1 MLFCVVSPVPGRS
14 RHQLAQ
20 RRRAIVQLSLMLLEI
35 AVPEAR
41 VWEAL
46 TPDQR
51 AAVIE
56 ILGRLFAKA
65 AVETSSAEERCDE

>member
-20 RRRAIVQLSLMLLEI
+20 RRRAIVQLSLTLLEI
-35 AVPEAR
+35 TVPEAR

-56 ILGRLFAKA
+56 LLGRLFAKA
-65 AVETSSAEERCDE
+65 AGQVPRAEERRDE

>member
-1 MLFCVVSPVPGRS
+1 MLFCVASPIPGRP
-14 RHQLAQ
+14 RHHLAQ
-20 RRRAIVQLSLMLLEI
+20 RRRAIVQLSLTLLEL

-46 TPDQR
+46 TPEQR

-56 ILGRLFAKA
+56 ILGRLVAKA
-65 AVETSSAEERCDE
+65 ALDAPSADEPRDE

>member
-1 MLFCVVSPVPGRS
+1 M
-14 RHQLAQ
+14 
-20 RRRAIVQLSLMLLEI
+20 QLSLTLLEI

-41 VWEAL
+41 VWGAL

-65 AVETSSAEERCDE
+65 AVEAPSAEERRDE

>member
-14 RHQLAQ
+14 RHSLAQ
-20 RRRAIVQLSLMLLEI
+20 RREAIVQLSLTLLEL
-35 AVPEAR
+35 AVPETR

-56 ILGRLFAKA
+56 RLGRLVAKA
-65 AVETSSAEERCDE
+65 AVEAPSAEERPDE

>member
-1 MLFCVVSPVPGRS
+1 MLFCVVSPVPGKS
-14 RHQLAQ
+14 RHRLAQ
-20 RRRAIVQLSLMLLEI
+20 RRKAIVQLSLTLLDL

-46 TPDQR
+46 TPEQR

-56 ILGRLFAKA
+56 ILGRLVAKA
-65 AVETSSAEERCDE
+65 AVAAPAAQERRDE

>member
-1 MLFCVVSPVPGRS
+1 MLFCVVSPLPGRP
-14 RHQLAQ
+14 RRPLAQ
-20 RRRAIVQLSLMLLEI
+20 RRKAIVQLSLTLLEL

-56 ILGRLFAKA
+56 LLGRLFAKA
-65 AVETSSAEERCDE
+65 AVEAPRAEERRDE

>member
-1 MLFCVVSPVPGRS
+1 
-14 RHQLAQ
+14 
-20 RRRAIVQLSLMLLEI
+20 VQLSLALLEL

-46 TPDQR
+46 NPQQR

-56 ILGRLFAKA
+56 ILGRLVAKA
-65 AVETSSAEERCDE
+65 AVAAPSAEERRDE

>member
-1 MLFCVVSPVPGRS
+1 M
-14 RHQLAQ
+14 
-20 RRRAIVQLSLMLLEI
+20 QLSLPLLET
-35 AVPEAR
+35 AVPETH

-56 ILGRLFAKA
+56 LLGRLVAKA
-65 AVETSSAEERCDE
+65 AVEAPSAAERRDE

>member
-1 MLFCVVSPVPGRS
+1 M
-14 RHQLAQ
+14 
-20 RRRAIVQLSLMLLEI
+20 QLSLTLFEI
-35 AVPEAR
+35 AAPEAR

-65 AVETSSAEERCDE
+65 AGAAPSAEERRDE

>member
-14 RHQLAQ
+14 RRQLAQ
-20 RRRAIVQLSLMLLEI
+20 RRRAIVQLSLTLLEL

-41 VWEAL
+41 VWTAL

-65 AVETSSAEERCDE
+65 AVEAPSAEERRDE

>member
-1 MLFCVVSPVPGRS
+1 V
-14 RHQLAQ
+14 QK
-20 RRRAIVQLSLMLLEI
+20 RRAIVQLSLPLLET

-65 AVETSSAEERCDE
+65 AGEVPRAEKRRDE

>member
-1 MLFCVVSPVPGRS
+1 MLFCVVSPVPGRP
-14 RHQLAQ
+14 RHHLAQ
-20 RRRAIVQLSLMLLEI
+20 RRRAIVQLSLTLLDP

-46 TPDQR
+46 APDQR

-56 ILGRLFAKA
+56 ILGRLVAKA
-65 AVETSSAEERCDE
+65 AVEAPRAEERRDE

>member
-1 MLFCVVSPVPGRS
+1 
-14 RHQLAQ
+14 
-20 RRRAIVQLSLMLLEI
+20 VQLSLTLLEI
-35 AVPEAR
+35 TVPEAR

-65 AVETSSAEERCDE
+65 AGEVPRAEERRDE

>member
-14 RHQLAQ
+14 RHPLAQ
-20 RRRAIVQLSLMLLEI
+20 KRRAIVQLSLPLLET

-41 VWEAL
+41 VWEGL
-46 TPDQR
+46 TPDQQ

-65 AVETSSAEERCDE
+65 AAVVPSAEERRDE

>member
-1 MLFCVVSPVPGRS
+1 M
-14 RHQLAQ
+14 
-20 RRRAIVQLSLMLLEI
+20 QLSLTLLEL
-35 AVPEAR
+35 AVPDTR

-56 ILGRLFAKA
+56 ILGRLVAKA
-65 AVETSSAEERCDE
+65 AVEAPRAEERRDE

>member
-1 MLFCVVSPVPGRS
+1 M
-14 RHQLAQ
+14 
-20 RRRAIVQLSLMLLEI
+20 QLSLTLLEL

-56 ILGRLFAKA
+56 LLGRLVAKA
-65 AVETSSAEERCDE
+65 AVEAPPAEEPRDE